1 MKEAVT
7 KLTERGQ
14 ISMPSS
20 IRRKLGLVP
29 VRKLT
34 WKYISENEIR
44 LLVGERKPQQKG
56 AMRGAMKKYQAG
68 ESGSTAEWMRVLR
81 EGEVY

>member
-14 ISMPSS
+14 VSMPSS
-20 IRRKLGLVP
+20 IRKKMGLLPGRKI
-29 VRKLT
+29 T
-34 WKYISENEIR
+34 WKLISENEVRI
-44 LLVGERKPQQKG
+44 LVGERKPKPRG

-68 ESGSTAEWMRVLR
+68 ESGTTADWMRVLR
-81 EGEVY
+81 EGEIS